1 MNIIHPDMKTYKS
14 LLLLILMLFLACKKE
29 EKNPTLDDF
38 CNVKPTGWDCEIIQA
53 NFDKNDIPKNANEP
67 MAIIKYKN
75 RNAEL
80 VLFSD
85 TKVNPSLVLDL
96 YSIKQKQEIIDFIKS
111 QPFYSWCIPMYYGE
125 TRDYFIV
132 TSPCFING
140 GIYAEQADSSIIGLQ
155 NAIKSIITIKN
166 Y

>member
-96 YSIKQKQEIIDFIKS
+96 YSINPNHFIRGAFQCTMEKPGIILLLLHPVS
-111 QPFYSWCIPMYYGE
+111 
-125 TRDYFIV
+125 
-132 TSPCFING
+132 
-140 GIYAEQADSSIIGLQ
+140 
-155 NAIKSIITIKN
+155 
-166 Y
+166 